1 MPIKYFYII
10 LIFAELSTA
19 QDTAQVT
26 FIVEAENVPDSSIV
40 YIAGNDVSLGRWAP
54 DGQLLEFINN
64 QWQKKLLFKKGVS
77 LEFKFTRGSWQTEAL
92 NNDGSV
98 PANYRL
104 KIINDTTVVFKIKLW
119 ADQFVSSELKII
131 SGQITGTVK
140 YHTNFKGRKIRPRD
154 IVVWLPP
161 GYEEDETAR
170 YPVLYMHDGQNSF
183 DPATSS
189 FGVDWQIDEAAD
201 TLIRKGLIEP
211 LIIVAIY
218 NSVERSSEYANNDTG
233 YTYLQFIIEELKP
246 FIDANYRT
254 FPDED
259 NTAVIGSSLGGL
271 ISFILLWEY
280 PEVFSKAACVSPA
293 FKIDRYDYVTEIKN
307 YSGEKKPVKIYIDNG
322 GVGIEEE
329 LQPGIDDIISL
340 LENFGYNRG
349 DDYYWFKAK
358 DSEHGEKDWAKR
370 VWRAL
375 VFLFGNA
382 NSYKLLDIY

>member
-1 MPIKYFYII
+1 MLIKYFCII
-10 LIFAELSTA
+10 LIFTELLTA

-26 FIVEAENVPDSSIV
+26 FIVEAENVPESSMI

-54 DGQLLEFINN
+54 DGQQMEFIENK
-64 QWQKKLLFKKGVS
+64 WQKKLQFQKGVS

-92 NNDGSV
+92 NDEGSV
-98 PANYRL
+98 PANYKL
-104 KIINDTTVVFKIKLW
+104 KIINDTTVVYKIKLW
-119 ADQFVSSELKII
+119 ADQFVPSRGKII
-131 SGQITGTVK
+131 SGQITGTVQ
-140 YHTNFKGRKIRPRD
+140 YHKNFKGRKIKPRD
-154 IVVWLPP
+154 IIVWLPP

-170 YPVLYMHDGQNSF
+170 YPVLYMHDGQNAF

-218 NSVERSSEYANNDTG
+218 NSIERSSEYANNDTG
-233 YTYLQFIIEELKP
+233 YAYLRFIIEELKP

-293 FKIDRYDYVTEIKN
+293 FKIDRYDYVTEINN

-329 LQPGIDDIISL
+329 LQPGIDEIISS

-349 DDYYWFKAK
+349 EDYYWFKAE

>member
-1 MPIKYFYII
+1 MLIKYFYII
-10 LIFAELSTA
+10 LIFSELLIA
-19 QDTAQVT
+19 QNTVQIT
-26 FIVEAENVPDSSIV
+26 FIVEAENVPESSMV

-54 DGQLLEFINN
+54 DGQQMEFIDNK
-64 QWQKKLLFKKGVS
+64 WQKKLQFSKGIS
-77 LEFKFTRGSWQTEAL
+77 LEFKFTRRSWQTEAL
-92 NNDGSV
+92 NDDGSV
-98 PANYRL
+98 QANYRL
-104 KIINDTTVVFKIKLW
+104 KIINDTIVVYKINLW
-119 ADQFVSSELKII
+119 ADQFVSSEVKII
-131 SGQITGTVK
+131 SGQITGTIK
-140 YHTNFKGRKIRPRD
+140 YHKNFKGRKIKPRD
-154 IVVWLPP
+154 ILVWLPP
-161 GYEEDETAR
+161 GYEENETAR
-170 YPVLYMHDGQNSF
+170 YPVLYMHDGQNAF
-183 DPATSS
+183 DPVTSS

-233 YTYLQFIIEELKP
+233 YAYLQFIIEELKP

-271 ISFILLWEY
+271 ISLILVWEY
-280 PEVFSKAACVSPA
+280 PEVFSKAACVSSA

-322 GVGIEEE
+322 GVGIEEV
-329 LQPGIDDIISL
+329 LQPGIDEIISS

-349 DDYYWFKAK
+349 EDYYWFKAE

>member
-1 MPIKYFYII
+1 MLIKYFYII
-10 LIFAELSTA
+10 LIFSELLIA
-19 QDTAQVT
+19 QNTVQIT
-26 FIVEAENVPDSSIV
+26 FIVEAENVPESSMV

-54 DGQLLEFINN
+54 DGQQMEFIDNK
-64 QWQKKLLFKKGVS
+64 WQKKLQFSKGIS
-77 LEFKFTRGSWQTEAL
+77 LEFKFTRRSWQTEAL
-92 NNDGSV
+92 NDDGSV
-98 PANYRL
+98 QANYRL
-104 KIINDTTVVFKIKLW
+104 KIINDTIVVYKINLW
-119 ADQFVSSELKII
+119 ADQFVSSEVKII
-131 SGQITGTVK
+131 SGQITGTIK
-140 YHTNFKGRKIRPRD
+140 YHKNFKGRKIKPRD
-154 IVVWLPP
+154 ILVWLPP
-161 GYEEDETAR
+161 GYEENETAR
-170 YPVLYMHDGQNSF
+170 YPVLYMHDGQNAF
-183 DPATSS
+183 DPVTSS

-233 YTYLQFIIEELKP
+233 YAYLQFIIEELKP

-271 ISFILLWEY
+271 ISLILVWEY

-329 LQPGIDDIISL
+329 LQPGIDEIISS

-349 DDYYWFKAK
+349 EDYYWFKAE

>member
-1 MPIKYFYII
+1 MLIKYFYII
-10 LIFAELSTA
+10 LIFSELLIA
-19 QDTAQVT
+19 QNTVQIT
-26 FIVEAENVPDSSIV
+26 FIVEAENVPESSMV

-54 DGQLLEFINN
+54 DGQQMEFIDNK
-64 QWQKKLLFKKGVS
+64 WQKKLQFSKGIS
-77 LEFKFTRGSWQTEAL
+77 LEFKFTRRSWQTEAL
-92 NNDGSV
+92 NDDGSV
-98 PANYRL
+98 QANYRL
-104 KIINDTTVVFKIKLW
+104 KIINDTIVVYKINLW
-119 ADQFVSSELKII
+119 ADQFVSSEVKII
-131 SGQITGTVK
+131 SGQITGTIK
-140 YHTNFKGRKIRPRD
+140 YHKNFKGRKIKPRD
-154 IVVWLPP
+154 ILVWLPP
-161 GYEEDETAR
+161 GYEENETAR
-170 YPVLYMHDGQNSF
+170 YPVLYMHDGQNAF
-183 DPATSS
+183 DPVTSS

-233 YTYLQFIIEELKP
+233 YAYLQFIIEELKP

-271 ISFILLWEY
+271 ISLILVWEY

-322 GVGIEEE
+322 GVGIEEV
-329 LQPGIDDIISL
+329 LQPGIDEIISS

-349 DDYYWFKAK
+349 EDYYWFKAE

>member
-1 MPIKYFYII
+1 MLIKYFYII
-10 LIFAELSTA
+10 LIFSELLIA
-19 QDTAQVT
+19 QNTVQIT
-26 FIVEAENVPDSSIV
+26 FIVEAENVPESSMV

-54 DGQLLEFINN
+54 DGQQMEFIDNK
-64 QWQKKLLFKKGVS
+64 WQKKLQFSKGIS
-77 LEFKFTRGSWQTEAL
+77 LEFKFTRRSWQTEAL
-92 NNDGSV
+92 NDDGSV
-98 PANYRL
+98 QANYRL
-104 KIINDTTVVFKIKLW
+104 KIINDTIVVYKINLW
-119 ADQFVSSELKII
+119 ADQFVSSEVKII
-131 SGQITGTVK
+131 SGQITGTIK
-140 YHTNFKGRKIRPRD
+140 YHKNFKGRKIKPRD
-154 IVVWLPP
+154 ILVWLPP
-161 GYEEDETAR
+161 GYEENETAR
-170 YPVLYMHDGQNSF
+170 YPVLYMHDGQNAF
-183 DPATSS
+183 DPVTSS

-233 YTYLQFIIEELKP
+233 YAYLQFIIEELKP

-271 ISFILLWEY
+271 ISLILVWEY

-322 GVGIEEE
+322 GVGIEEV
-329 LQPGIDDIISL
+329 LQPGIDEIISS
-340 LENFGYNRG
+340 LENFEYNRG
-349 DDYYWFKAK
+349 EDYYWFKAE